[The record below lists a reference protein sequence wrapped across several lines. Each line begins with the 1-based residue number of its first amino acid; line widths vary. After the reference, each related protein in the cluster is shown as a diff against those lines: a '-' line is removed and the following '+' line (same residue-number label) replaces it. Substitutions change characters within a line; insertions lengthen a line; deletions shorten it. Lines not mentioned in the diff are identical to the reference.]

1 MSGDQCARVVLMESK
16 FFTSEALI
24 RYIESVSAMEDPLLA
39 DLRKETDALP
49 NRQMQIT
56 ALQGRFLQLLVLATG
71 ARRTLEIGVFTG
83 YSSLAVA
90 LALPGEGRI
99 TALDVSAE
107 YTAVARR
114 YWEYGGVAQKI
125 DLRIAP
131 ALESLDR
138 LTEEGAVFD
147 FAFIDADKTS
157 YPQYF
162 EKCLSLLRQG
172 GMIAVDNT
180 LRDGG
185 VIDPANQEPDTVTIR
200 SFNASLRNDPRVIS
214 SLLPIADGLTLAV
227 KR

>member
-1 MSGDQCARVVLMESK
+1 MESK

-24 RYIESVSAMEDPLLA
+24 RYIESVSAPEDPLLA
-39 DLRKETDALP
+39 ELRKETDALP

-71 ARRTLEIGVFTG
+71 ARNTLEIGVFTG

-90 LALPGEGRI
+90 LVLPDSGRI
-99 TALDVSAE
+99 AALDVSAE

-114 YWEYGGVAQKI
+114 YWQRGGVAQKI
-125 DLRIAP
+125 GLRIAP

-138 LTEEGAVFD
+138 LTEGGAVFD

-162 EKCLSLLRQG
+162 EKTLALMRPG
-172 GMIAVDNT
+172 GLIAVDNT
-180 LRDGG
+180 LRDGS
-185 VIDPANQEPDTVTIR
+185 VIDPANQDPDTVAVR
-200 SFNASLRNDPRVIS
+200 AFNESLRDDPRLVS
-214 SLLPIADGLTLAV
+214 SLLPVADGLTLAV